1 MMAVTQALGP
11 LHTVLFCSGAGDSVV
26 GQLLSFFRLE
36 VGLELTGLL
45 VKLNL
50 TTAPALTWTMA
61 PHLEILTPEV
71 RVLCPSLL
79 ALPHAGDGAPTSAS
93 IFTSLWKWHE
103 QIYEVDPTFFRCV
116 YFGWSHQVLGR
127 HYPHKGKKKDRCCGQ
142 GARQLTCL
150 GPFSRIRSLCI
161 QCLYS

>member
-11 LHTVLFCSGAGDSVV
+11 LHTGAGDSVV

-61 PHLEILTPEV
+61 PHLEILTQEV

-79 ALPHAGDGAPTSAS
+79 ALPHAGSRAPTSAG
-93 IFTSLWKWHE
+93 IFTSLWKW
-103 QIYEVDPTFFRCV
+103 YVVSCSLTDLR
-116 YFGWSHQVLGR
+116 GR
-127 HYPHKGKKKDRCCGQ
+127 P
-142 GARQLTCL
+142 
-150 GPFSRIRSLCI
+150 
-161 QCLYS
+161 

>member
-50 TTAPALTWTMA
+50 TTTPALTWTMA

-71 RVLCPSLL
+71 RVLFPSLL
-79 ALPHAGDGAPTSAS
+79 ALPPCWGQAPTSAGIS
-93 IFTSLWKWHE
+93 TSLWKWHVVS
-103 QIYEVDPTFFRCV
+103 QIYEGDPAFFSCV
-116 YFGWSHQVLGR
+116 CFGWSH
-127 HYPHKGKKKDRCCGQ
+127 
-142 GARQLTCL
+142 
-150 GPFSRIRSLCI
+150 
-161 QCLYS
+161 